1 MAVLKA
7 VEIETPC
14 IYETLDW
21 AVNDCA
27 KDLWPLHL
35 PPFQVNAADNFGR
48 QKIMVKN
55 YVKMER

>member
-1 MAVLKA
+1 MKV

-55 YVKMER
+55 CVKMER